1 MAPAVFIIPM
11 SYTVKV
17 LPSGQH
23 FSVAEGETLLAAAQ
37 RQSIALPFGC
47 RNGDC
52 GACKGRLVSGEIGYA
67 GGLPEGLSRTEQQQG
82 LALFCQ
88 ALAFSDLVIEAREV
102 SALQDIPIV
111 TLPCRVARMERLA
124 HDVMALYL
132 KLPEA
137 QPFAFRAGQYVDI
150 ILKDGKTR
158 GFSIANAPHDNA
170 FLELHVRNVEGGE
183 FTNHVFEEM
192 QVKALLRIRGPQ
204 GSFFLREEST
214 RPVILMGGG
223 TGFAPLKGIIE
234 HAFHIDYK
242 PPLHL
247 YWGARSRCDL
257 YQDALPQAW
266 ARQHTQFLYTPVLS
280 EPFPEDDWMGRSG
293 FVHSAVVQDYP
304 DLSGHDVYMSGPPAM
319 IAAARELFLRHGLPE
334 SQLFFDSFEFSPPP
348 VTVEKRN

>member
-1 MAPAVFIIPM
+1 MRHDLGSFQQIM

-17 LPSGQH
+17 LPSDQH
-23 FSVAEGETLLAAAQ
+23 FTVNAGETLLDAAH

-52 GACKGRLVSGEIGYA
+52 GACKGRLLSGEVTYA
-67 GGLPEGLSRTEQQQG
+67 GGLPEGLSRADQQQG

-88 ALAFSDLVIEAREV
+88 ALPLSDLVIEAREV
-102 SALQDIPIV
+102 SALRDIPVV
-111 TLPCRVARMERLA
+111 TLPCRVTRMERLA

-137 QPFAFRAGQYVDI
+137 QPFLFRAGQYVDI
-150 ILKDGKTR
+150 LLKDGKRR
-158 GFSIANAPHDNA
+158 GFSIANAPHDSA

-183 FTNHVFEEM
+183 FTNHIFTTM
-192 QVKALLRIRGPQ
+192 QVKALLRLRGPL
-204 GSFFLREEST
+204 GSFFLREDSD

-234 HAFHIDYK
+234 HAFHIGFQ

-247 YWGARSRCDL
+247 YWGARARRDL
-257 YQDALPQAW
+257 YLDALPRAW
-266 ARQHTQFLYTPVLS
+266 AMQHPQFRYTPVLS
-280 EPFPEDDWMGRSG
+280 EPLPEDDWEDRIG
-293 FVHSAVVQDYP
+293 FVHDAVIQDYP

-319 IAAARELFLRHGLPE
+319 IAAARALFLKHGLPE

-348 VTVEKRN
+348 VKI

>member
-1 MAPAVFIIPM
+1 M

-17 LPSGQH
+17 LPSDQH
-23 FSVAEGETLLAAAQ
+23 FTVNEGETLLDAAQ

-47 RNGDC
+47 RNGEC
-52 GACKGRLVSGEIGYA
+52 GSCKGRLLSGEVRYA
-67 GGLPEGLSRTEQQQG
+67 GDLPEGLSRTEQAQG

-88 ALAFSDLVIEAREV
+88 ALPLSDLVIEAREV
-102 SALQDIPIV
+102 SALKDIPVV

-124 HDVMALYL
+124 DDVMALYL
-132 KLPEA
+132 KLPDA
-137 QPFAFRAGQYVDI
+137 QPFLFRAGQYVDI
-150 ILKDGKTR
+150 LLKDGKTR

-183 FTNHVFEEM
+183 FTNQVFEQM

-204 GSFFLREEST
+204 GSFFLREEPT

-234 HAFHIDYK
+234 HAFHIGFK
-242 PPLHL
+242 PPMHL
-247 YWGARSRCDL
+247 YWGARTRRDL
-257 YQDALPQAW
+257 YQDALPLSWSA
-266 ARQHTQFLYTPVLS
+266 QHAQFRYTPVLS
-280 EPFPEDDWMGRSG
+280 EPLPEDHWEGRMG
-293 FVHSAVVQDYP
+293 FVHHAVAQDYP

-319 IAAARELFLRHGLPE
+319 IATGRELFLRHGLPE

-348 VTVEKRN
+348 R